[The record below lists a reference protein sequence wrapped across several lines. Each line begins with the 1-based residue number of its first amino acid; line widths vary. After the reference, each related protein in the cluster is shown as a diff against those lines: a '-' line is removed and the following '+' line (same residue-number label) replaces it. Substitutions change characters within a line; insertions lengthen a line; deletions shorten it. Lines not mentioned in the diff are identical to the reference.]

1 MWGLQPAFIAAVLV
15 GGYLLGSIPFG
26 VIATRLGGAGDLRA
40 IGSGSIGA
48 TNVLRTGRRDLAAIT
63 LIGDGG
69 KGAVAVLV
77 AYVMATRT
85 QGPASA
91 QTAAALAGGAAFVG
105 HIFPVWLRFR
115 GGKGVATFFGVLL
128 AVAWPVGMLAG
139 ATWLAMA
146 AVFRF
151 SSLGGLTAAALA
163 PLFAFAVHA
172 GYPVIVLTV
181 FMAVLI
187 FIRHHENIR
196 RLLRGEE
203 PKIGSGRKPPEP
215 DLMTGHNGGPP
226 MAGA

>member
-1 MWGLQPAFIAAVLV
+1 MWGLQPAFIAAVLA

-26 VIATRLGGAGDLRA
+26 LIATRLGGAGDIRQ

-63 LIGDGG
+63 VVGDGG
-69 KGAVAVLV
+69 KGAVAALV
-77 AYVMATRT
+77 AYVLAAHADDPGSALVAAT
-85 QGPASA
+85 
-91 QTAAALAGGAAFVG
+91 LAGGAAFVG
-105 HIFPVWLRFR
+105 HLFPVWLKFR

-128 AVAWPVGMLAG
+128 AVAWPVGLLAG

-146 AVFRF
+146 ALFRM
-151 SSLGGLTAAALA
+151 SSLAGLTAAALA

-172 GYPVIVLTV
+172 GYPVIVLAV

-187 FIRHHENIR
+187 FIRHHQNIG

-203 PKIGSGRKPPEP
+203 PKIGGATS
-215 DLMTGHNGGPP
+215 
-226 MAGA
+226 AGAS